1 MIYTVTLNPAIDKT
15 VLLPRLTPGQVNRV
29 QSIRLDAGGK
39 GINVS
44 KCLKAL
50 GEPSVAV
57 LLTAGQAGRQLTAL
71 PELEG
76 ISVLQVGT
84 EGETR
89 TNLKIIDPVRG
100 QTTDINEPGPRVE
113 EQTLAQLLEEL
124 LAQAKPGDIVVLSGS
139 LPPGAPVQT
148 YADWVA
154 ALSRK
159 GMKVFLDADAEPM
172 ALGIGAGPY
181 LIKPNETELSRVLG
195 RELQT
200 PEALVE
206 AGKELQNRGIA
217 RVVISMGASGALFL
231 AEEGVYQAQ
240 SLSVPVK
247 STVGAGDSMVAA
259 LAVAESRGMPME
271 EAIRLAMAMGAASVM
286 QESSGAPEQ
295 SLVQQLTK
303 QVILRKWQ

>member
-15 VLLPRLTPGQVNRV
+15 VLLPQLTPGQVNRV

-50 GEPSVAV
+50 GEQSVAV
-57 LLTAGQAGRQLTAL
+57 LLTAGQAGQKLTAL

-84 EGETR
+84 DGETR

-100 QTTDINEPGPRVE
+100 QTTDINEPGPQVE
-113 EQTLAQLLEEL
+113 EQALAQLLEKL

-139 LPPGAPVQT
+139 LPPGAPART
-148 YADWVA
+148 YADWITI
-154 ALSRK
+154 LSRK

-195 RELQT
+195 RELHT
-200 PEALVE
+200 PEALAE
-206 AGKELQNRGIA
+206 AGRELQARGIA
-217 RVVISMGASGALFL
+217 RVVISMGAEGALFL
-231 AEEGVYQAQ
+231 LKNRIYQTQ
-240 SLSVPVK
+240 SLPVPVK
-247 STVGAGDSMVAA
+247 STVGAGDAMVAA
-259 LAVAESRGMPME
+259 LAYAQNRGLPE
-271 EAIRLAMAMGAASVM
+271 EDTVRLAMAMGAASVM
-286 QESSGAPEQ
+286 QEGSSAPEQ
-295 SLVQQLTK
+295 GLVQQLTE
-303 QVILRKWQ
+303 QIVIRKWQ

>member
-15 VLLPRLTPGQVNRV
+15 VLLPEFTPGQVNRV
-29 QSIRLDAGGK
+29 QNIRVEAGGK
-39 GINVS
+39 GVNVS

-50 GEPSVAV
+50 DEPSVAMIV
-57 LLTAGQAGRQLTAL
+57 TAGQVGQQLTNL
-71 PELEG
+71 PELAG
-76 ISVLQVGT
+76 IPVLQAKTLGQ
-84 EGETR
+84 TR
-89 TNLKIIDPVRG
+89 TNLKIVDPTQG
-100 QTTDINEPGPRVE
+100 QTTDINEPGPQVE
-113 EQTLAQLLEEL
+113 EKALAQLLEKL
-124 LAQAKPGDIVVLSGS
+124 LARARPGDIVVLSGS

-181 LIKPNETELSRVLG
+181 LIKPNEAELSRVLG
-195 RELQT
+195 RDLQT
-200 PEALVE
+200 LEAQVE

-231 AEEGVYQAQ
+231 TEEGVYQAQ
-240 SLSVPVK
+240 SLSVTVK
-247 STVGAGDSMVAA
+247 STVGAGDAMVAA

-286 QESSGAPEQ
+286 QEGSGAPEQ